1 MKDSKLG
8 NGFLPFKEARVMAR
22 SLNLKSSREWQ
33 DLLKQRNPEE
43 KLKDTM
49 SVSGRRMSVKM
60 FQKTSLLDFF
70 GSEEEDHDQRKA
82 KKDATI
88 GAQIKSI
95 VPDGTTKAEYDD
107 FHIIEAYQRLVA
119 GNMLHNLIKKQL
131 RNKGGI
137 MEGQIVEG
145 FLEDVKANLFQ
156 KSLMRFNPDKNDDF
170 GGFVIKE
177 LTSYSIPNIIKEYKK
192 QGKIVS
198 VESDIPASN
207 PAEPVPI
214 PLNDDEGSMDLTDK
228 ILNKH
233 QELMKLDKVIKT
245 IRNKYPDFTVLEGF
259 RIAEKKR
266 SDIVSSLEKLNQS
279 YRESWLEFGKPSNIP
294 SNPNK
299 TYKGKGWIDWPDW
312 LGYKRIDFLDFKEAR
327 AIVRGEK
334 LKSKKEWQSWLKSG
348 HRPNNIPSV
357 PQKIYKDK
365 GWKDWADWLGYKNVD
380 FLRFEVAREVARS
393 LNLKSQKDWHVW
405 SKSGKRFKSMP
416 SNPSKIYRD
425 KGWSGWTDWL
435 GK

>member
-1 MKDSKLG
+1 
-8 NGFLPFKEARVMAR
+8 
-22 SLNLKSSREWQ
+22 
-33 DLLKQRNPEE
+33 
-43 KLKDTM
+43 
-49 SVSGRRMSVKM
+49 
-60 FQKTSLLDFF
+60 
-70 GSEEEDHDQRKA
+70 
-82 KKDATI
+82 
-88 GAQIKSI
+88 
-95 VPDGTTKAEYDD
+95 
-107 FHIIEAYQRLVA
+107 
-119 GNMLHNLIKKQL
+119 
-131 RNKGGI
+131 
-137 MEGQIVEG
+137 
-145 FLEDVKANLFQ
+145 
-156 KSLMRFNPDKNDDF
+156 MRFNPEKNDDF

-233 QELMKLDKVIKT
+233 QELMELDKVIKT

-279 YRESWLEFGKPSNIP
+279 YLESWLEFGKPSNIP

-327 AIVRGEK
+327 VIVRGEK
-334 LKSKKEWQSWLKSG
+334 LESKKEWQSWLKSG
-348 HRPNNIPSV
+348 HRPSNIPSV
-357 PQKIYKDK
+357 PQKMYKDK
-365 GWKDWADWLGYKNVD
+365 GWRGWADWLGYKNVD

-405 SKSGKRFKSMP
+405 SIWKT
-416 SNPSKIYRD
+416 I
-425 KGWSGWTDWL
+425 
-435 GK
+435 